1 MIVLQHDAEA
11 PVWPDICRFVSAKA
25 RRGGLSG
32 ALIFSG
38 GGGLCGVEGAPA
50 AVARFQDVITEAPHV
65 LTSLLWRKAST
76 ERRLFSTP
84 GLVSPLL
91 RPAETAWLETAMQ
104 RQPCDGARLLAF
116 LSWTALRQ
124 AEADSGVV
132 GSVAALAETW
142 SPFEEKAE
150 GDADPTP
157 EIDLLSPTYS

>member
-11 PVWPDICRFVSAKA
+11 LAWPDIRRFVSAKA

-32 ALIFSG
+32 ALIFS

-65 LTSLLWRKAST
+65 LTSLLWSKAST

-91 RPAETAWLETAMQ
+91 RPAETAWLEAAMQ
-104 RQPCDGARLLAF
+104 RQPRDGARLLAF

-132 GSVAALAETW
+132 GSVAALAAT
-142 SPFEEKAE
+142 
-150 GDADPTP
+150 
-157 EIDLLSPTYS
+157 LSP

>member
-11 PVWPDICRFVSAKA
+11 LAWPDIRRFVSAKA

-32 ALIFSG
+32 ALIFS

-65 LTSLLWRKAST
+65 LTSLLWSKAST

-124 AEADSGVV
+124 TEADVGVD

-142 SPFEEKAE
+142 SPFEEKAG